1 MCMLNDTDDDD
12 SDNFMCDST
21 EELEQPT
28 NFESSNS
35 AEDCVEQ
42 AEVCIKTNSIYT

>member
-1 MCMLNDTDDDD
+1 MVVQLASFSYMCMLNDTDDDND
-12 SDNFMCDST
+12 FTCDLT

-35 AEDCVEQ
+35 AEDCR
-42 AEVCIKTNSIYT
+42 AG